1 MAGGVWIFALA
12 LLGLPP
18 SQPTMKSATCP
29 FPVPPAGTLGSFCE
43 RVFAYRAETPCVRG
57 NHSSLC
63 IALPTRR
70 LSREEYEQKV
80 ARLKEPQVRVQIIDN
95 HIYIVKSSMPKI
107 GSKVRRSGRPPRAFF
122 SCRQFRGSGLSGR
135 STPPRRATHA
145 CAPPFRASPGLL
157 ARSTTASSSATCG
170 TSRAPPACTRCPTST
185 L

>member
-1 MAGGVWIFALA
+1 MAGGASFFVALV
-12 LLGLPP
+12 LGLPS

-29 FPVPPAGTLGSFCE
+29 FPIPPAGTLGTFCE

-63 IALPTRR
+63 ISLPTRR

-107 GSKVRRSGRPPRAFF
+107 GSKVRAA
-122 SCRQFRGSGLSGR
+122 
-135 STPPRRATHA
+135 RRD
-145 CAPPFRASPGLL
+145 RL
-157 ARSTTASSSATCG
+157 ARFVSR
-170 TSRAPPACTRCPTST
+170 SRAPRPST
-185 L
+185 APRKRPFGALGSTHLGA